1 MIKASARLEDLL
13 REDND
18 GNRMWTHAWKMRAK
32 DISANT
38 AFPSEVKK
46 RAVRDAAT
54 AQNALIKLEDTDAY
68 PDQSSSAEFQ
78 QSAGQSL
85 CSAANVL
92 PTDHMRRPA
101 TGVRRPQDS
110 EIAKI
115 VEMRRPKSSPGLR
128 LQKSVSETP
137 NGAVGTQSHATAM
150 PRGISHLALPLSSA
164 RRKKIQYVHPTAYKL
179 MNYNPSPHQENI
191 KLSEYVCKAE
201 LLLNSAKAFSAD
213 VMTDSMV
220 ALRQEKALLSHASEE
235 HLAAVRTVQ
244 RVARGMIARKKT
256 RPMRIGTLFLQALYA
271 IKALKQSELNVAF
284 EKVVNRN
291 FVGEY
296 LEHECA
302 VISKAV
308 EEVLKQQRYEQKLA
322 EKHAAME
329 LGKLK
334 DAEAQAH
341 RQLEEADDAE
351 SRMDKERLEM
361 VAWKVKVD
369 RAWRSYED
377 TKKELCIEHDQ
388 DEEQLLPPQLL
399 REKKNY
405 EFIFRRY
412 LEEKAEYEESL
423 AKLQKERMESQEALQ
438 QVAIDRLEWQRSQDQ
453 VMKERAEVEA
463 LVLSRKFTDPS
474 VSVRERMR
482 CLTGDPCEAKQFIT
496 LTRIGKHGMK
506 TPVGMVVADSSN
518 FFAGEFRIV
527 QAVSIED
534 MQAAFNKNAVDI
546 KYLDLPGLKRAMRE
560 VGRRINDDEG
570 SRLVRS
576 FDVDGNGRIEFNE
589 FKSGL
594 DNMVGMELPHGYGQE
609 IFADG
614 SQYVGEFYEDKRNGI
629 GMFTAPSHHFYIGQW
644 SVGVRH
650 GKGFEGRYTS
660 NKRVRMLPS
669 AVVTYV
675 NGIREKIYQFA
686 TKNAGHLSM
695 FRAMLALTSMAQK
708 RATNARQLVSRDVH
722 RNNMRKHN
730 QAKMLTKL
738 QQCASQVEQT
748 PTSGWSLPN
757 SPMVKTSQTT
767 SGFTEN
773 LGF

>member
-1 MIKASARLEDLL
+1 LSFAKQQAALQLDVIKASERLEDLL
-13 REDND
+13 REDKD
-18 GNRMWTHAWKMRAK
+18 ENRMWTHAWKMRAK

-38 AFPSEVKK
+38 AFPSEAKK
-46 RAVRDAAT
+46 RAVRDAAK

-78 QSAGQSL
+78 QSLSQSL
-85 CSAANVL
+85 CSAASAL
-92 PTDHMRRPA
+92 PTYNMRRPA

-128 LQKSVSETP
+128 MQKSVSETP
-137 NGAVGTQSHATAM
+137 NGAVGTQLHAIAI
-150 PRGISHLALPLSSA
+150 RRDISQLALPST
-164 RRKKIQYVHPTAYKL
+164 RRKNIQYVHPTAYKL
-179 MNYNPSPHQENI
+179 MNYNPSPQKDNV

-201 LLLNSAKAFSAD
+201 VLLNSAKAFFGDA
-213 VMTDSMV
+213 MTDSVV
-220 ALRQEKALLSHASEE
+220 ALRQQKALLSHTSDE

-244 RVARGMIARKKT
+244 RVARGMIARRKT

-302 VISKAV
+302 VILKAV
-308 EEVLKQQRYEQKLA
+308 EEVLKQQRHEQKLA

-329 LGKLK
+329 LEKLK

-423 AKLQKERMESQEALQ
+423 AKLQKERMQSQEALQ

-496 LTRIGKHGMK
+496 LTKIGKHGME
-506 TPVGMVVADSSN
+506 TPVGMVVADSSI

-527 QAVSIED
+527 QEVSIED
-534 MQAAFNKNAVDI
+534 MQAAFNKNAVDL

-560 VGRRINDDEG
+560 VGRKINDDEG

-589 FKSGL
+589 FQSGL

-614 SQYVGEFYEDKRNGI
+614 SQYVGEFYEDKRNGV

-748 PTSGWSLPN
+748 PTAA
-757 SPMVKTSQTT
+757 
-767 SGFTEN
+767 
-773 LGF
+773 